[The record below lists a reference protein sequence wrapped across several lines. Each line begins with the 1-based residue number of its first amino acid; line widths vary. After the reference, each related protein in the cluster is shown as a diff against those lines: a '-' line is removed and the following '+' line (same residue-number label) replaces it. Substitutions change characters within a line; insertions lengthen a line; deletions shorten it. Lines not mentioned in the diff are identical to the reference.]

1 MNALISS
8 PHSNLFLMT
17 LAIQAVL
24 LMVTL
29 CPLKTEEIKMVEEAM
44 HAGIKL
50 LLTMHGN
57 SLEDI
62 PQEVDITYK

>member
-1 MNALISS
+1 MNALIPS

-29 CPLKTEEIKMVEEAM
+29 CPLKTEEIKMITTYLVVLVTYCLQGKQMLKQAP
-44 HAGIKL
+44 
-50 LLTMHGN
+50 
-57 SLEDI
+57 LEGS
-62 PQEVDITYK
+62 